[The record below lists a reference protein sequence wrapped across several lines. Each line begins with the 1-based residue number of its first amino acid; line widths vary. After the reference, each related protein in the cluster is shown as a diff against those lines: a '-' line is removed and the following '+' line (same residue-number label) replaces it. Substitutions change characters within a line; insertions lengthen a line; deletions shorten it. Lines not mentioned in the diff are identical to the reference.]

1 MNQTQT
7 TQTLHSKEYYNKERG
22 VYIERIPE
30 KDEEWHKRR
39 SNGIGASD
47 IGRILGLNDYEGG
60 SCIEIFYEK
69 IGLKPAFRGS
79 NKYTF
84 WGHQQE
90 ELIANA
96 WKYYDGTK
104 DSYIFNYEKNNKVRD
119 CRNVHGVLSN
129 EKYPHLFTNIDRLI
143 TKGCF
148 KLTDGTMLEDN
159 GILECK
165 TGSSWV
171 AKKWQ
176 EGIDPMYVMQVQQQ
190 LMIMGLEYAEIAFLE
205 LDNRELWVYPVEAN
219 KSLISQ
225 IEEQS
230 YVFWYKMVLPAKKL
244 VAERELELN
253 RGNMDAVRK
262 IEYEIQKLE
271 PSADGSER
279 YKDFMNQ
286 RWLSEPDIIKA
297 DESQLINALELK
309 YYKELIKEL
318 ERDVTLKEN
327 IIRQFMGD
335 NINISTNKTPD
346 TLDFDEYGKITWKTE
361 GKNLD
366 RKVLRT
372 ISFKGDVS
380 DSILK
385 SKEQINNNKPK
396 I

>member
-69 IGLKPAFRGS
+69 IGLKPAFRES

-104 DSYIFNYEKNNKVRD
+104 GSYIFNYEKNNKVRD

-148 KLTDGTMLEDN
+148 KLTDGTMLVDN